1 MSANG
6 SQELDYI
13 HVLIPVLV
21 IYYLQLLQLTSLRP
35 PQIFFMIV
43 KYIDEVVFDTKDVRG

>member
-21 IYYLQLLQLTSLRP
+21 IHYLQLLQLTSLRP